1 MLGPLVLL
9 AIIAPSAADIQ
20 ALEVT
25 RVIGPYAETTRDG
38 RFHAEFAPSVETRG
52 TLCEAIGDDEYD
64 CRYETRTK
72 AFFDNEF
79 GAWEAIGVRLQWKE
93 GRWRIIER
101 GK

>member
-1 MLGPLVLL
+1 MPGLLILL

-25 RVIGPYAETTRDG
+25 RVIGPYVETTRDG

-52 TLCEAIGDDEYD
+52 TVCEATGDDAYD

-79 GAWEAIGVRLQWKE
+79 GAWEAIVVQLQWKE
-93 GRWRIIER
+93 GRWRIIEP